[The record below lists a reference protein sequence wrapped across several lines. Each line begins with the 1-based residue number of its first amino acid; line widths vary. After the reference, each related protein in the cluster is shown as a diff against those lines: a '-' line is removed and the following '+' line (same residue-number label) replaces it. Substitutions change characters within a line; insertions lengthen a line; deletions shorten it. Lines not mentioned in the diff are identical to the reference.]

1 VLKGEMYKFLEG
13 EITMVVNVDV
23 FELAKRYHK
32 ELGIKEPSFA
42 TLSAE
47 IFGELALQIVD
58 YLKSEGY
65 MLKDT
70 RFIDYEKSL
79 VLELIK
85 ADKSFELVLRKL

>member
-1 VLKGEMYKFLEG
+1 
-13 EITMVVNVDV
+13 MVVDVDV

-42 TLSAE
+42 ALSAE
-47 IFGELALQIVD
+47 IFGELGLQIVD
-58 YLKSEGY
+58 YLKGEGY
-65 MLKDT
+65 TLKGT